1 MGIRSKCIWVL
12 SLQNVDAPLNQW
24 TGEQQPGLRCVYIIL
39 NIYIYRY
46 RYNIVGIIGIQQIV
60 AVLTHFVRLDMKDP
74 VLDLNMT

>member
-24 TGEQQPGLRCVYIIL
+24 TGEQQPGLRCVYIIII
-39 NIYIYRY
+39 NYIYID
-46 RYNIVGIIGIQQIV
+46 RYNIAGIIGIQQIV
-60 AVLTHFVRLDMKDP
+60 AVSTHFVRLDMKDP